1 MTKALS
7 ERTVLLDVTFVKFL
21 FGIKCIISF
30 VRGLYLVN
38 LIIHPQDKCFAFCFT
53 SIGRN
58 NINLSSIGGEAKRN
72 GSHPGLNVNIYSNIS
87 VLRHLTMC
95 I

>member
-1 MTKALS
+1 MLTFFSHFLFKYMTKALW

-30 VRGLYLVN
+30 VCGLYLV
-38 LIIHPQDKCFAFCFT
+38 IFDVQPQNKCPAFCFT

-58 NINLSSIGGEAKRN
+58 NINLSSIGREAK
-72 GSHPGLNVNIYSNIS
+72 
-87 VLRHLTMC
+87 
-95 I
+95 